1 MSRKAKTSLALFG
14 AGRMGSA
21 LLNGWLASDTKTSFI
36 VVEPSPSDAL
46 TGFSKVGKVALNPA
60 PMPVDILVVA
70 VKPQMFTKV
79 AAQLCEWVGP
89 DTLIVSVMA
98 GISLKQLKES
108 LDAAQIVRVMPN
120 TPGAIGAGMTVFSV
134 STAVNKKD
142 VARVEVLLAPL
153 GDVEGPLDEKLMPIM
168 SGLSGSGPAYLFLL
182 TEVMAYAGEAEGL
195 PADLAMRL
203 ARKTVEG
210 AALLQSQSDEAPGDL
225 RKAVTSPG
233 GLTQAALDVLMD
245 EDGMPGLMRRALRA
259 AAARDKELS
268 RASD

>member
-1 MSRKAKTSLALFG
+1 MSQKATASLALFG

-21 LLNGWLASDTKTSFI
+21 LLNGWLASAANNTFI
-36 VVEPSPSDAL
+36 VIEPSPSDAL
-46 TGFSKVGKVALNPA
+46 TDLSKAGKIALNPA
-60 PMPVDILVVA
+60 PSPVDILVIA
-70 VKPQMFTKV
+70 VKPQMF
-79 AAQLCEWVGP
+79 AALTDKLREWVGP
-89 DTLIVSVMA
+89 KTLVVSVMA
-98 GISLKQLKES
+98 GISLKQLKEG
-108 LDAAQIVRVMPN
+108 LDATQIVRVMPN

-134 STAVNKKD
+134 SPAVGAAD
-142 VARVEVLLAPL
+142 VARVESMLTPL
-153 GDVEGPLDEKLMPIM
+153 GDVEGPLDEKLMPVM

-210 AALLQSQSDEAPGDL
+210 AALLQSQSDETPGDL

-268 RASD
+268 RAKD